1 MYVETDFL
9 LALAKGEDWLKPR
22 ALEAL
27 EEHDDIHT
35 SITAYTE
42 LLVYAYDREAAEY
55 TIDVGRAVAA
65 LVDHVPVRPAEHE
78 QAVLT
83 AAVLA
88 DEHDCT
94 PFDAVH
100 GGVAITTDEPVLTSE
115 RDYDDVGIDRVPL
128 EPTGE

>member
-1 MYVETDFL
+1 MENNRVYVETDFL
-9 LALAKGEDWLKPR
+9 LALARGKDSLKP
-22 ALEAL
+22 
-27 EEHDDIHT
+27 
-35 SITAYTE
+35 
-42 LLVYAYDREAAEY
+42 
-55 TIDVGRAVAA
+55 RAVAA
-65 LVDHVPVRPAEHE
+65 LVDHVPVRPAKHE
-78 QAVLT
+78 QAVST

-115 RDYDDVGIDRVPL
+115 QDYDDVGIDRVPL